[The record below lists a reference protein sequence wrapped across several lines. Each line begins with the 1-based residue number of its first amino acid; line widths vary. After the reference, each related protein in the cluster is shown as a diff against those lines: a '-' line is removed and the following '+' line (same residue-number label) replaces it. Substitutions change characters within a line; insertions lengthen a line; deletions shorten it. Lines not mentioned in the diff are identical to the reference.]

1 MKLFQTP
8 GSSFQF
14 PKDRAAPFSDEAVY
28 ARNFDDPYKFAPGNP
43 DLMITG
49 NGEFIAERMR
59 RCAFADFDNEVEE
72 VVAHSQNK
80 NQ

>member
-14 PKDRAAPFSDEAVY
+14 RKDRAAPFSDEAVY

-43 DLMITG
+43 DLMITA
-49 NGEFIAERMR
+49 NGEFIAERMTKMGFSR
-59 RCAFADFDNEVEE
+59 GTPIQGG
-72 VVAHSQNK
+72 H
-80 NQ
+80 